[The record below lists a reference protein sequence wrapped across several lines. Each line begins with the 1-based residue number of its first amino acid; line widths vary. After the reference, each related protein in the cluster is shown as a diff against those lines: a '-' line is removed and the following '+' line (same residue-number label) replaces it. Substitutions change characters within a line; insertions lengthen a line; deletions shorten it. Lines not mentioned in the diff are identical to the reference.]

1 MKEDKMNTQNNGY
14 QLHLDGSFE
23 MEFVVAGED
32 EHGLPLLEIN
42 LYPVVVV
49 GMIGDNLA
57 FGVDGKHLV
66 AGLTIPLE
74 DTGLS
79 TTDLDSL
86 PLHGGW
92 ATISTAHGEGLRPQ
106 NLEGTFGPRSA
117 VIVLEALADAL
128 LSESINADMKGSSYR
143 SVELSDDNQYEEVL
157 AMHKNLQSRIEVEE
171 QVRVTHDVFTAMM
184 SREFRA

>member
-1 MKEDKMNTQNNGY
+1 MKD
-14 QLHLDGSFE
+14 
-23 MEFVVAGED
+23 
-32 EHGLPLLEIN
+32 
-42 LYPVVVV
+42 
-49 GMIGDNLA
+49 DNLA

-92 ATISTAHGEGLRPQ
+92 ATISTAHGEGLRPHD
-106 NLEGTFGPRSA
+106 LEGTFGPRSA
-117 VIVLEALADAL
+117 LIVLEALADAL
-128 LSESINADMKGSSYR
+128 LSESINTDMKGSSYR
-143 SVELSDDNQYEEVL
+143 SVELYGENRYEEVL

-171 QVRVTHDVFTAMM
+171 QERVTHDVFSAMF